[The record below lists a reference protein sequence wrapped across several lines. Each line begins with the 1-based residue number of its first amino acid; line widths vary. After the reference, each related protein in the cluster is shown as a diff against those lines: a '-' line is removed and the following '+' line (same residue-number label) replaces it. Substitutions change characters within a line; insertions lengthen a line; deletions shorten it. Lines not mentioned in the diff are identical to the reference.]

1 MPIRYLHV
9 DKHVPLTK
17 TTLIH
22 IFTRLTI
29 IMTIFLLIYICIHSK
44 KLQSF
49 PRRKLN
55 MKFMIQWSELTKSI
69 QDVMKAISN
78 RAAIPILTGM
88 KLEASTKGVI
98 LTGSDSDISIESF
111 IPAEEDGIIN
121 IEDIEPGSIVLQ
133 ARYFSE
139 IISKL

>member
-1 MPIRYLHV
+1 
-9 DKHVPLTK
+9 
-17 TTLIH
+17 
-22 IFTRLTI
+22 
-29 IMTIFLLIYICIHSK
+29 
-44 KLQSF
+44 
-49 PRRKLN
+49 
-55 MKFMIQWSELTKSI
+55 MKFTIQRSELTKSI

-121 IEDIEPGSIVLQ
+121 IEDIEPGSIVLR

-139 IISKL
+139 IIRKLPETTVVIQTDEQMNIKIQSGSAEFNLNEIGRASCRERV